1 MGGEEFKKFPA
12 KYGPTLEKLL
22 TKLEQDAAS
31 QAQNMAVDFLGDLI
45 KIIMGMPI
53 PPAMNDE
60 EMELSN
66 VDSKIGDWFKMVW
79 AKVKAWFQKAGKDI
93 KVFFDDLGEKIKE
106 TFEQLF
112 PAELR
117 AKVLA
122 ALKAFWSKV
131 VAKVEATFDKYKD
144 LIIDALKKDGKVI
157 LEEAERLLTEVV
169 KSATKFIEDLI
180 KKLIGGQELVNDD
193 FVGLFNDDFE
203 LADNGINE
211 WWAKVVA
218 EIKKYFVSKGEEF
231 KKFPAKYGPTLEK
244 LLTKLEQDAA
254 SQAQNMAVDF
264 LGDLIKI
271 IMGMPIPP
279 AMNDEEMDLSNVD
292 SKIGDWFKMVW
303 AKVKAWFEK
312 AGKDIKVFF
321 DDLGEK
327 IKETF
332 EQLFPAEL
340 RAKVLAALKAF
351 WTKVV
356 AKVEATFDK
365 YKDLILDVVNPLVE
379 LGDVHLSVLEPGLS
393 NLELLLKIEDF
404 VHELLLPLQG
414 LLGGLLELLHVLTD
428 TLQLL
433 LD

>member
-157 LEEAERLLTEVV
+157 LEEAEKLLTEVV
-169 KSATKFIEDLI
+169 KSAAKFIEDLI

-193 FVGLFNDDFE
+193 VVGLFNDDFE
-203 LADNGINE
+203 LADNGIKEFWEKVKAAVKKYFGGRIAELKKFAEKYGAKLLDILKKLKDLFLKQIPQLGIDLCMDIIRCIMGGGCSLADSEIFNDDMDMPDNDIKE

-279 AMNDEEMDLSNVD
+279 AMNDEEMELSNVD
-292 SKIGDWFKMVW
+292 SKIG
-303 AKVKAWFEK
+303 
-312 AGKDIKVFF
+312 
-321 DDLGEK
+321 
-327 IKETF
+327 
-332 EQLFPAEL
+332 
-340 RAKVLAALKAF
+340 
-351 WTKVV
+351 
-356 AKVEATFDK
+356 
-365 YKDLILDVVNPLVE
+365 
-379 LGDVHLSVLEPGLS
+379 
-393 NLELLLKIEDF
+393 
-404 VHELLLPLQG
+404 
-414 LLGGLLELLHVLTD
+414 
-428 TLQLL
+428 
-433 LD
+433 

>member
-1 MGGEEFKKFPA
+1 MGHSNTVVVVVVVSKVKMKLFGFVLLLAFLVSTFAAPLVRDEVEEHDATTQLDEMMAAMNDNGVKELELEGLETELNEIKEMLADEPEDLVEVHSKIGDWFKKVWAKVKAWFEKAGKDIKVLAALKAFWTKVVAKVEATFDKYKDLIIDALKKDGKVILEEAEKLLTEVVSGVAKFIEDLIKKLIGGTEMLNDDVDFADNGIKEFWEKVKAAVKKYFVSKGEEFKKFPA

-79 AKVKAWFQKAGKDI
+79 AKVKAWF
-93 KVFFDDLGEKIKE
+93 
-106 TFEQLF
+106 
-112 PAELR
+112 
-117 AKVLA
+117 
-122 ALKAFWSKV
+122 
-131 VAKVEATFDKYKD
+131 
-144 LIIDALKKDGKVI
+144 
-157 LEEAERLLTEVV
+157 
-169 KSATKFIEDLI
+169 
-180 KKLIGGQELVNDD
+180 
-193 FVGLFNDDFE
+193 
-203 LADNGINE
+203 
-211 WWAKVVA
+211 
-218 EIKKYFVSKGEEF
+218 
-231 KKFPAKYGPTLEK
+231 
-244 LLTKLEQDAA
+244 
-254 SQAQNMAVDF
+254 
-264 LGDLIKI
+264 
-271 IMGMPIPP
+271 
-279 AMNDEEMDLSNVD
+279 
-292 SKIGDWFKMVW
+292 
-303 AKVKAWFEK
+303 EK

-365 YKDLILDVVNPLVE
+365 YKDLIIDALKKDGKVILEEAEKLLTEVVK
-379 LGDVHLSVLEPGLS
+379 SAA
-393 NLELLLKIEDF
+393 KFIED
-404 VHELLLPLQG
+404 LIKKLI
-414 LLGGLLELLHVLTD
+414 GGQEG
-428 TLQLL
+428 
-433 LD
+433 